1 MSENTQLPTADT
13 ATQDE
18 HWMLYAL
25 MLADRAEQAGE
36 IPVGAVLVKDNQVI
50 GEGWNMSICQ
60 HDPSAHAEMQAIR
73 QAAGK
78 IQNYRLLDT
87 TLYVTLEPCA
97 MCAGLLVH
105 SRVKRLVFG
114 ALDAKTGAAGS
125 VTDLVRH
132 PVLNHQLEVTGGVL
146 AAQCADKLSSFFRR
160 RRQEQKAAKLLS
172 QEALSQKALLQKNGQ
187 EIQDKQQ

>member
-1 MSENTQLPTADT
+1 MLKTLTDAERQN
-13 ATQDE
+13 DE
-18 HWMLYAL
+18 RWMQYAL
-25 MLADRAEQAGE
+25 ALADKAELAGE

-60 HDPSAHAEMQAIR
+60 HDPSAHAEMLAIR
-73 QAAGK
+73 QAAGQ

-114 ALDAKTGAAGS
+114 AFDAKTGAAGS

-132 PVLNHQLEVTGGVL
+132 PVLNHQLEVTSGVL
-146 AAQCADKLSSFFRR
+146 ADLCAEKLSSFFRR
-160 RRQEQKAAKLLS
+160 RRQEHKAA
-172 QEALSQKALLQKNGQ
+172 KALLQAQRQ
-187 EIQDKQQ
+187 ETTD

>member
-1 MSENTQLPTADT
+1 MTDINKPVTTVLQ
-13 ATQDE
+13 QNDE
-18 HWMLYAL
+18 HWMHYAL
-25 MLADRAEQAGE
+25 ALADKAEQAGE
-36 IPVGAVLVKDNQVI
+36 IPVGAVLVKDNQVV

-60 HDPSAHAEMQAIR
+60 HDPSAHAEMLAIR
-73 QAAGK
+73 QAANQIK
-78 IQNYRLLDT
+78 NYRLLDT

-132 PVLNHQLEVTGGVL
+132 PALNHQLEVTSGVL
-146 AAQCADKLSSFFRR
+146 AQLCADKLSSFFRR
-160 RRQEQKAAKLLS
+160 RRQEQKAAKALVQAER
-172 QEALSQKALLQKNGQ
+172 QE
-187 EIQDKQQ
+187 KQR

>member
-1 MSENTQLPTADT
+1 MTDINKPVTTVLQ
-13 ATQDE
+13 QNDE
-18 HWMLYAL
+18 HWMHYAL
-25 MLADRAEQAGE
+25 ALADKAEQAGE
-36 IPVGAVLVKDNQVI
+36 IPVGAVLVKDNQVV

-73 QAAGK
+73 QAANQIK
-78 IQNYRLLDT
+78 NYRLLDT

-132 PVLNHQLEVTGGVL
+132 PALNHQLEVTSGVL
-146 AAQCADKLSSFFRR
+146 AQLCADKLSSFFRR
-160 RRQEQKAAKLLS
+160 RRQEQKAAKALVQAER
-172 QEALSQKALLQKNGQ
+172 QE
-187 EIQDKQQ
+187 KQR

>member
-1 MSENTQLPTADT
+1 MPEHSQLPAADT
-13 ATQDE
+13 TRDE

-25 MLADRAEQAGE
+25 ELADKAEQAGE
-36 IPVGAVLVKDNQVI
+36 IPVGAVLVKDDQVI

-60 HDPSAHAEMQAIR
+60 HDPSAHAEMLAIR
-73 QAAGK
+73 QAAEHIK
-78 IQNYRLLDT
+78 NYRLLDT

-105 SRVKRLVFG
+105 ARVKRLVFG

-132 PVLNHQLEVTGGVL
+132 PVLNHQLEVTAGVL

-160 RRQEQKAAKLLS
+160 RRQEQKAAKRLS
-172 QEALSQKALLQKNGQ
+172 QDALSQQALSQNAEQ
-187 EIQDKQQ
+187 ECQEEQQ